1 MLQLREAILRTLFE
15 TGTTKS
21 PVSPIQL
28 VQESHPG
35 TSARIVASE
44 LTVLAAQGLIRLTA
58 KDGAVITAA
67 GLRKAQELIA
77 IPGSTYSDNIVASS
91 IEKKHDSKPVEPS
104 PDNSELELDEI
115 MELLTLGS
123 DQQTPTDGLEVLVN
137 DADVFELEDAIEDFS
152 EGATGDVSEEGTDDQ
167 QVYLETILRLT
178 KDLRYLVST
187 IHIESEEDRAKCS
200 EIVDAILTS
209 ANLLKKSNQP
219 YVVK

>member
-1 MLQLREAILRTLFE
+1 
-15 TGTTKS
+15 
-21 PVSPIQL
+21 
-28 VQESHPG
+28 
-35 TSARIVASE
+35 
-44 LTVLAAQGLIRLTA
+44 
-58 KDGAVITAA
+58 
-67 GLRKAQELIA
+67 
-77 IPGSTYSDNIVASS
+77 
-91 IEKKHDSKPVEPS
+91 
-104 PDNSELELDEI
+104 

-187 IHIESEEDRAKCS
+187 IHIESEDDRAKCS
-200 EIVDAILTS
+200 EIVDAIMTS